1 MSDYFDEM
9 GWQPV
14 DGDQIQRH
22 QTLLVARFLMENGIF
37 GDDFDA
43 QSLAPPASKRLVSEL
58 PERHCTAADERCAI
72 CLKPNAAAAATDD
85 SATDADGAD
94 DDAAASPVFK
104 VLPCSHAFH
113 GGCIL
118 PWLEKVGLSH
128 LRLLFTFSFTIR
140 IPYFTTDEL
149 VPDVPPRD
157 GHR

>member
-14 DGDQIQRH
+14 ETDQIQNH

-58 PERHCTAADERCAI
+58 PERRCTAADERCAI
-72 CLKPNAAAAATDD
+72 CLKPNDVGGGATG
-85 SATDADGAD
+85 ATAD
-94 DDAAASPVFK
+94 DDDDEEEAAAPADAAVDRSLFK
-104 VLPCSHAFH
+104 VLPCTHAFH

-118 PWLEKVGLSH
+118 PWLKKVG
-128 LRLLFTFSFTIR
+128 TYIR
-140 IPYFTTDEL
+140 TYNI
-149 VPDVPPRD
+149 
-157 GHR
+157 